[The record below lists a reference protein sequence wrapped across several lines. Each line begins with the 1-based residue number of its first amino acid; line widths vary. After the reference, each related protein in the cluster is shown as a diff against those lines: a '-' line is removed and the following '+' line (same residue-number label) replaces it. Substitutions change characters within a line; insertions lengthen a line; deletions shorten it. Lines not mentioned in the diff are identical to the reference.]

1 MTDEQIIKALKYC
14 NTDVRENTCPKC
26 AFYKKHRCGTLMLNA
41 VSDLIN
47 RQKAEIEN
55 LKADNDM
62 YQKVNCLIAGQRD
75 DRDKE
80 IEELQTQMEW
90 LTGYNKNLL
99 DANTALSGEIEICK
113 SEAIKE
119 FAEKIK
125 QHERIMKYDLFQY
138 AVSVKDI
145 DDIVKEMTEE
155 QK

>member
-1 MTDEQIIKALKYC
+1 MTDEQIIKALEC
-14 NTDVRENTCPKC
+14 CHEFGDFGCGCCP
-26 AFYKKHRCGTLMLNA
+26 L
-41 VSDLIN
+41 SDEMGCRDELKTSALFLIN

-113 SEAIKE
+113 SEAIKD
-119 FAEKIK
+119 FAERLKRKIW
-125 QHERIMKYDLFQY
+125 HSGWCNLERTITPEIITNL
-138 AVSVKDI
+138 
-145 DDIVKEMTEE
+145 VKEMTEE
-155 QK
+155 SK